1 MVTVMKQQD
10 IYGYSCKT
18 NVIFS
23 GKWTKKASAKLIK
36 N

>member
-10 IYGYSCKT
+10 IYGSCKT